1 VGRHDR
7 ARRPL
12 SPPGRRQGALA
23 PGLRCR
29 CPACGEGPLFDGF
42 LQVRSVCQACGA
54 DLSGQDSGDGAVAF
68 IVLIVGAVVVGLA
81 LVVEVRY
88 GPPVWLHL
96 LLWLPLTLI
105 LTLALMRPFKSL
117 LIAVQYKHR
126 RDDFC

>member
-1 VGRHDR
+1 
-7 ARRPL
+7 L
-12 SPPGRRQGALA
+12 SEAGAISK
-23 PGLRCR
+23 GLRCR

-42 LQVRSVCQACGA
+42 LHVRSVCKTCGA
-54 DLSGQDSGDGAVAF
+54 DLSGQDSGDGPVAF

-105 LTLALMRPFKSL
+105 LTLALMRPLKAL
-117 LIAVQYKHR
+117 LIALQYKHR
-126 RDDFC
+126 RDDFSEEA